1 MKISSIHPNPQ
12 NPRIIKDDRF
22 KKLVKSIQEFP
33 KMMELRPIIVD
44 NDGMILG
51 GNMRFK
57 ALQELKYKDIP
68 DEWVKRAE
76 TLTDEEKQRFII
88 EDNIPFGEWDWDT
101 LANEWDQEELQGWG
115 LEFPIFAKDNDYGTS
130 FTLPSGD
137 KEPFQQMTFTLAD
150 QQADLIKNAITD
162 IKKTEEYKYCET
174 MGNENTNGNALYLI
188 VSQWDGQKK

>member
-1 MKISSIHPNPQ
+1 MKISSIHPNPK

-22 KKLVKSIQEFP
+22 KKLIKSIQEFP
-33 KMMELRPIIVD
+33 KMMELRPIIID

>member
-101 LANEWDQEELQGWG
+101 LANEWDQEQLQEWG
-115 LEFPIFAKDNDYGTS
+115 LEISDFRAGA
-130 FTLPSGD
+130 SGD
-137 KEPFQQMTFTLAD
+137 INPFNDEGITGKEQYGVIVICESAGTQEATYN
-150 QQADLIKNAITD
+150 DL
-162 IKKTEEYKYCET
+162 
-174 MGNENTNGNALYLI
+174 MGMGYNRKI
-188 VSQWDGQKK
+188 VVT